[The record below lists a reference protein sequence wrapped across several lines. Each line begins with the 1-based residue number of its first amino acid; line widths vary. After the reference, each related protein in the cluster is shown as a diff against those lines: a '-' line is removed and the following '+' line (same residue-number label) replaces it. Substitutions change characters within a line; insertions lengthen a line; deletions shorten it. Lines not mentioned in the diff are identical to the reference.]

1 MVGDP
6 GRAGEEH
13 LKGELQE
20 QQGVSRRR
28 GAPAD
33 QEGIWEETLGLE
45 GKRCSGITKSNGGDV
60 GRGTLS

>member
-1 MVGDP
+1 M
-6 GRAGEEH
+6 
-13 LKGELQE
+13 
-20 QQGVSRRR
+20 SRRR

-45 GKRCSGITKSNGGDV
+45 GKRCSGITKSSGGDV